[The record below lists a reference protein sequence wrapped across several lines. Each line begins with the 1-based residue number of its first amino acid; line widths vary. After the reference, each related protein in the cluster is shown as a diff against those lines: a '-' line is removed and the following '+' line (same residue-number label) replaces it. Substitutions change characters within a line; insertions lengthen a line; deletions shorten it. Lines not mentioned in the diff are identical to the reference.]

1 MAACISAWRQKK
13 YVWHS
18 PNNDIKF
25 GVRVKDVILDNVI
38 NIDKEL
44 RKVGIE
50 NPLIAVAGLN
60 PHNGDNGLF
69 GTEEITDIGPAVEAA
84 KAELGDSGR
93 VLIRPSGTEPLLR
106 IMVEAEDEKLA
117 GRLAHGMADALAV

>member
-1 MAACISAWRQKK
+1 MHVTTLQ
-13 YVWHS
+13 
-18 PNNDIKF
+18 
-25 GVRVKDVILDNVI
+25 KDVILEDVI

-69 GTEEITDIGPAVEAA
+69 GREEIDEIEPAVKAA
-84 KAELGDSGR
+84 Q
-93 VLIRPSGTEPLLR
+93 
-106 IMVEAEDEKLA
+106 EKRNQCNRTLP
-117 GRLAHGMADALAV
+117 G

>member
-1 MAACISAWRQKK
+1 MSLVDACHYAT
-13 YVWHS
+13 
-18 PNNDIKF
+18 
-25 GVRVKDVILDNVI
+25 KDVILEDVI

-69 GTEEITDIGPAVEAA
+69 GREEIDEIEPAVKAA
-84 KAELGDSGR
+84 QEKESMQSDLARLTPYSTLENQVNLMQSF
-93 VLIRPSGTEPLLR
+93 LYIMIRDTSLVR
-106 IMVEAEDEKLA
+106 
-117 GRLAHGMADALAV
+117 H